1 MPIPL
6 TLDLDEKVLHLSR
19 TSECFHKI
27 YADPQLELQLPRKGA
42 KSGHIVRH
50 AIAVVQK
57 TLDKW
62 GPMVFKC
69 GFTHC
74 PSTRWRNRKFGYA
87 VDRYQKWEQMII
99 LYVSHESVGP
109 SFLESCLIQTF
120 ESSSILLQFFFQQGL
135 GFRWSTHYNPK
146 SCNLYFVP
154 PTIFRPFCSL
164 SAKVRVAAAIRL
176 MEERPWRM
184 LRGGHISHT

>member
-6 TLDLDEKVLHLSR
+6 TLELDEKVLQLSR

-99 LYVSHESVGP
+99 LYVSHESAGP

-120 ESSSILLQFFFQQGL
+120 KSSSILLQLSFFNKGWVFDDQLTITQNHVTFTL
-135 GFRWSTHYNPK
+135 
-146 SCNLYFVP
+146 CP
-154 PTIFRPFCSL
+154 PPSFNHFAL
-164 SAKVRVAAAIRL
+164 S
-176 MEERPWRM
+176 P
-184 LRGGHISHT
+184 LRYAWLSQYA